1 MTVPFMLQ
9 AAGLGAVY
17 SMALLATI
25 PFLIY
30 FGEPKPWQKKVQFL
44 MTFPFDNEQFGF
56 FSFGSAIAV
65 IFLNGL
71 LFGIITTGIIRLV
84 LLAI

>member
-25 PFLIY
+25 PFLFY
-30 FGEPKPWQKKVQFL
+30 FGEPKPWQKKSAVFN
-44 MTFPFDNEQFGF
+44 D
-56 FSFGSAIAV
+56 FS
-65 IFLNGL
+65 L
-71 LFGIITTGIIRLV
+71 
-84 LLAI
+84 